1 MKTASLFKKNE
12 NVQLTLFLLILMTA
26 YLLCDQAAHPSYL
39 NKLENFKIR
48 FDSFQSL
55 DFRMYRMLNI
65 ESAKQFYELMFVCV
79 ICFKLTSLNPFA
91 RSSS

>member
-39 NKLENFKIR
+39 NKLENLLKLDLTRFKP
-48 FDSFQSL
+48 
-55 DFRMYRMLNI
+55 
-65 ESAKQFYELMFVCV
+65 
-79 ICFKLTSLNPFA
+79 LTSECTEC
-91 RSSS
+91 